1 MLKLTSIVLIASD
14 LILVASTAGAAPL
27 TSSPST
33 GIGGTTPNFQTNP
46 GLPPATPE
54 ESTGRALGAIPP
66 PSPILPD
73 TSGNLPDTSGGFSVP
88 PNTSGTSLPPSRGGG

>member
-1 MLKLTSIVLIASD
+1 MKLTSIGLIASG
-14 LILVASTAGAAPL
+14 LMLVASTAGATPL

-46 GLPPATPE
+46 
-54 ESTGRALGAIPP
+54 TGRVLGAIPP

-73 TSGNLPDTSGGFSVP
+73 TSGNLPDTSGGFSVS

>member
-1 MLKLTSIVLIASD
+1 MRLTSIGLIASG
-14 LILVASTAGAAPL
+14 LMLVASTAGAAPL

-54 ESTGRALGAIPP
+54 QSTGSALGTIPP
-66 PSPILPD
+66 QSPILPD
-73 TSGNLPDTSGGFSVP
+73 TSGNLPDTSGGFSVS
-88 PNTSGTSLPPSRGGG
+88 PNQSSPSLPPSRGGG